1 MLICVATTTNELI
14 VQQTYHLT
22 ILGLSIEPNPAA
34 VHSRQR
40 LIKQQNTKGPRNF
53 HNKHLNYEGRD
64 QETSGAYRLGQRW
77 SSPVVASGRGGA
89 RPVPAPA
96 AAVELVHPL
105 ATPPPPAAV
114 AATTA
119 AATAPPDTTRF
130 AVRLL
135 NSAAATLHGL
145 GARNRG
151 ALASV
156 TDSAPWPAR
165 VRRGDRAGRR
175 ADTGRDAGAL
185 G

>member
-1 MLICVATTTNELI
+1 M
-14 VQQTYHLT
+14 
-22 ILGLSIEPNPAA
+22 
-34 VHSRQR
+34 
-40 LIKQQNTKGPRNF
+40 
-53 HNKHLNYEGRD
+53 
-64 QETSGAYRLGQRW
+64 GQRW

-105 ATPPPPAAV
+105 APPPPPAAV
-114 AATTA
+114 AATA
-119 AATAPPDTTRF
+119 AATATAPDTTWF
-130 AVRLL
+130 AVRLPD
-135 NSAAATLHGL
+135 SAAAALYGL
-145 GARNRG
+145 GARNHE

-175 ADTGRDAGAL
+175 VDTCRDAGAL